1 MKKKP
6 LMIFALAL
14 AVVFLPMP
22 WWLRFP
28 ASLVILATAI
38 AFAVRGR
45 KEELGK

>member
-6 LMIFALAL
+6 LMIIALAL
-14 AVVFLPMP
+14 AVAFLPMP

-38 AFAVRGR
+38 AFVAKGR
-45 KEELGK
+45 KEELSK